1 MPLRA
6 FLAFALGEE
15 SSSTSLDHRK
25 STSFKAMQLMV
36 MTVKVGGMA
45 DSEMTELTTAVF
57 PVPGDPEMYKEVHC
71 TDAGFLAS
79 STNDV
84 MNSLMSARSVARPD
98 NGDMPFDV
106 DLRSAR
112 ARA

>member
-6 FLAFALGEE
+6 FLVFALEEE
-15 SSSTSLDHRK
+15 SSSASLDHKK
-25 STSFKAMQLMV
+25 STSFNAMQLMV

-71 TDAGFLAS
+71 ADAGFLAP

-98 NGDMPFDV
+98 NGDKPFDV